1 MKLTS
6 FIISLAFLPVVFLLP
21 AEAAQKQT
29 IPFEITASGHLVV
42 KMEVNGQLETIAIL
56 DTGATFPIIHHHTAK
71 AAAIAAPD
79 PARLISILGL
89 GGIESYPVVDVST
102 ALVGDLIIQNFE
114 AAYNS
119 RFYNPGRGNI
129 IPASSLPYRVL
140 DFDFDKQRIEA
151 YDSRPKRVRAS
162 TSSKLPITRIHALP
176 FVKIKVQGEEA
187 IALIDTGASVTM
199 VNSKFASRF
208 ARGEESISTIEVV
221 NAAEDVEVFKLLS
234 SRNVLFG
241 DFRVQKIQAFIVDPP
256 VLEHVGLNDEAVMI
270 IGLDL
275 LSQFRLQ
282 LDREEEVLW
291 MHRPAEGVRVR
302 VGRMFD

>member
-1 MKLTS
+1 MRLTS
-6 FIISLAFLPVVFLLP
+6 FIAMLALLPVVFLLP

-29 IPFEITASGHLVV
+29 IPFEITDSGHLIV
-42 KMEVNGQLETIAIL
+42 KMEVNGHLKTIAVL

-71 AAAIAAPD
+71 AAAIAAPT
-79 PARLISILGL
+79 PGRLISILGL
-89 GGIESYPVVDVST
+89 GGIEAYPVVDVST
-102 ALVGDLIIQNFE
+102 ALVGDLVIQNFE
-114 AAYNS
+114 AAYNA

-151 YDSRPKRVRAS
+151 YDARPRRVRAS

-187 IALIDTGASVTM
+187 IALIDTGASMTM

-208 ARGEESISTIEVV
+208 ARDEKSIRTIEVV
-221 NAAEDVEVFKLLS
+221 NAGKDVEVFRLLA
-234 SRNVLFG
+234 SRNVVFG
-241 DFRVQKIQAFIVDPP
+241 DFRVRKIQAFIVDPP
-256 VLEHVGLNDEAVMI
+256 VLDHVGLTDQAVMI

-291 MHRPAEGVRVR
+291 MHRPQEGVHMRY
-302 VGRMFD
+302 GRMFD